1 MGLTLKQPHNDLPML
16 SVIGQVHQVKINI
29 YLVHALGYTCAIHL
43 PVKSRRQCRF
53 HSSGELRLRLL
64 MKSLIYGLLS
74 IEISL
79 QLRNLVL
86 HVLQQLH
93 QLLGISRWLGSHID
107 ISTSRGGYCNEVQKS
122 SIHRTPK
129 CTQNLNVTPETKCKV
144 LNLTLGN

>member
-1 MGLTLKQPHNDLPML
+1 MNE
-16 SVIGQVHQVKINI
+16 
-29 YLVHALGYTCAIHL
+29 LGYTRAVHL
-43 PVKSRRQCRF
+43 PVKSRQQRRF

-79 QLRNLVL
+79 QLCNLIL

-107 ISTSRGGYCNEVQKS
+107 ICTASERGVLQ
-122 SIHRTPK
+122 RT
-129 CTQNLNVTPETKCKV
+129 
-144 LNLTLGN
+144 